1 MKQKYGMVI
10 DLHKCVGC
18 GACDLACK
26 SENNTPDGILWS
38 NHINETTGVFPNV
51 TYKYM
56 PTLCNH
62 CEDAPCV
69 RSCPTAA
76 MYKDSD
82 TDMTLHAAD
91 KCIGCKSCILAC
103 PYDVISYNDRQ
114 PHTNHRTSNSL
125 VEGGT
130 FSTKEMGDKTN
141 TPYPYYN
148 AERGKTYPAIRSKGV
163 VEKCN
168 FCDHRVKG
176 GLLPFCVDSCPA
188 DARIFGNLTD
198 ENSAPSKLLA
208 KYPAEVLKE
217 HKGTKPKVFYIRK
230 FNKA

>member
-38 NHINETTGVFPNV
+38 NHINETTGIFPNV
-51 TYKYM
+51 KYTYM

-91 KCIGCKSCILAC
+91 KCIGCKKIGRAH
-103 PYDVISYNDRQ
+103 V
-114 PHTNHRTSNSL
+114 
-125 VEGGT
+125 
-130 FSTKEMGDKTN
+130 
-141 TPYPYYN
+141 
-148 AERGKTYPAIRSKGV
+148 
-163 VEKCN
+163 
-168 FCDHRVKG
+168 
-176 GLLPFCVDSCPA
+176 
-188 DARIFGNLTD
+188 
-198 ENSAPSKLLA
+198 
-208 KYPAEVLKE
+208 
-217 HKGTKPKVFYIRK
+217 
-230 FNKA
+230 

>member
-26 SENNTPDGILWS
+26 SENNTGEGILWS
-38 NHINETTGVFPNV
+38 NHINETTGTFPDV
-51 TYKYM
+51 TYTYR

-76 MYKDSD
+76 MHKDKD
-82 TDMTLHAAD
+82 TDMTLHSAD

-114 PHTNHRTSNSL
+114 PHMNKVDDNAL

-130 FSTKEMGDKTN
+130 FSAKELGDMTN

-148 AERGKTYPAIRSKGV
+148 AERNKTYAAIRSKGV
-163 VEKCN
+163 VEKCT
-168 FCDHRVKG
+168 FCDHRVKAD
-176 GLLPFCVDSCPA
+176 LSPYCVDSCPA
-188 DARIFGNLTD
+188 DARIFGNLND
-198 ENSAPSKLLA
+198 KNSAPSRLLA

-217 HKGTKPKVFYIRK
+217 HKGTKPKVFYVR
-230 FNKA
+230 NYNNM

>member
-10 DLHKCVGC
+10 DLQKCVGC

-26 SENNTPDGILWS
+26 SENNTADGIYWS
-38 NHINETTGVFPNV
+38 SHKNETTGVFPNV
-51 TYKYM
+51 SYTYM

-76 MYKDSD
+76 MHKDGE
-82 TDMTLHAAD
+82 TDMTLHDAD

-114 PHTNHRTSNSL
+114 PHMKHGTTDSL
-125 VEGGT
+125 IKGGT
-130 FSTKEMGDKTN
+130 FSAKELGDKTD
-141 TPYPYYN
+141 TPFPYYN
-148 AERGKTYPAIRSKGV
+148 GERGKTYPAIRSKGM
-163 VEKCN
+163 VEKCT

-176 GLLPFCVDSCPA
+176 GLLPYCVDSCPA
-188 DARIFGNLTD
+188 DARIFGDLND
-198 ENSAPSKLLA
+198 NDSAPSKLLE
-208 KYPAEVLKE
+208 KHPAEVLKA

-230 FNKA
+230 FNKS